1 MVLFGVYEWTQPQ
14 LKKVYPTDSV
24 FDTAFG
30 LLKPQFLQIW
40 GRTNPTYVSMH
51 IYTNMYIYIYIYIHT
66 QHMYISEYVYSGFNP
81 SQNLK
86 TMSQMELL
94 IPCRIGCAS
103 FNSFDQWGAFPIHH
117 RFTYTLIFNE
127 YHSGVTRMIS
137 TIVRPNI
144 YWIYTYIYIYL
155 SIYTNGSWPWAVK
168 TFPAANLFLR
178 QPCVNQVAL
187 WGLTHCCVKPTRLH
201 LHGWHSWFSTY
212 QKKKVGVCVWQSYMT
227 WKIVHVYGMY
237 IHSSWVYFK
246 DLYRYV
252 YVRTCA

>member
-1 MVLFGVYEWTQPQ
+1 MNGPNHSWKKSIPPIQSSTLRLAFWNHSFYRSGEEPTQRMY
-14 LKKVYPTDSV
+14 LCISI
-24 FDTAFG
+24 
-30 LLKPQFLQIW
+30 QIC
-40 GRTNPTYVSMH
+40 
-51 IYTNMYIYIYIYIHT
+51 IYIYIHT

-144 YWIYTYIYIYL
+144 YWIYTYISISIYL
-155 SIYTNGSWPWAVK
+155 YQWIMTLGCQDIPSRKSLFAAALRKPGRPLGSDP
-168 TFPAANLFLR
+168 LLC
-178 QPCVNQVAL
+178 Q
-187 WGLTHCCVKPTRLH
+187 
-201 LHGWHSWFSTY
+201 TY
-212 QKKKVGVCVWQSYMT
+212 QIAFAWLT
-227 WKIVHVYGMY
+227 
-237 IHSSWVYFK
+237 
-246 DLYRYV
+246 
-252 YVRTCA
+252 

>member
-51 IYTNMYIYIYIYIHT
+51 IYTNMYIYIYIHT

-144 YWIYTYIYIYL
+144 YWIYTYIYI
-155 SIYTNGSWPWAVK
+155 SIYLYQWIMTLGCQDIPSRKSLFAAALRKPGRPLGSDP
-168 TFPAANLFLR
+168 LLC
-178 QPCVNQVAL
+178 Q
-187 WGLTHCCVKPTRLH
+187 
-201 LHGWHSWFSTY
+201 TY
-212 QKKKVGVCVWQSYMT
+212 QIAFAWLT
-227 WKIVHVYGMY
+227 
-237 IHSSWVYFK
+237 
-246 DLYRYV
+246 
-252 YVRTCA
+252 

>member
-1 MVLFGVYEWTQPQ
+1 MDPTTVEKSLSHRFSLRHCVWPSETTVSTDLGKNQPNVCIYAY
-14 LKKVYPTDSV
+14 LYK
-24 FDTAFG
+24 
-30 LLKPQFLQIW
+30 
-40 GRTNPTYVSMH
+40 YV
-51 IYTNMYIYIYIYIHT
+51 YIYIYIHT

-144 YWIYTYIYIYL
+144 Y
-155 SIYTNGSWPWAVK
+155 
-168 TFPAANLFLR
+168 
-178 QPCVNQVAL
+178 
-187 WGLTHCCVKPTRLH
+187 
-201 LHGWHSWFSTY
+201 
-212 QKKKVGVCVWQSYMT
+212 
-227 WKIVHVYGMY
+227 
-237 IHSSWVYFK
+237 
-246 DLYRYV
+246 
-252 YVRTCA
+252 